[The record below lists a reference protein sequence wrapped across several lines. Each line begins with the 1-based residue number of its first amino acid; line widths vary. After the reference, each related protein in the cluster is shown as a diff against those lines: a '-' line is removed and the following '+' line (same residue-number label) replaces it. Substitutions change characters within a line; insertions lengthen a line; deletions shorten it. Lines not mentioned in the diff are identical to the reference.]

1 MPELSLGPCCIILR
15 PSHLKTQSHSHSSFF
30 ERCRPPSASKTG
42 LERILV
48 IAPHHRM
55 YNTAFNLSLLPGLP
69 SDLRLRPVLSS
80 PPPPPAPS
88 RTVEA
93 QHAIAERSQLPH
105 IVIYWRRTHR
115 FGLQRVCSLKDL
127 SLSISFETL
136 HASNKCLTR
145 RR

>member
-30 ERCRPPSASKTG
+30 KHFRPPSASKTG

-55 YNTAFNLSLLPGLP
+55 YNTAFNLSPLPGLP

-80 PPPPPAPS
+80 PPLPAPT

-93 QHAIAERSQLPH
+93 RHAIAQRSQLPH
-105 IVIYWRRTHR
+105 IVIYWRRTHSFR
-115 FGLQRVCSLKDL
+115 LKRICSLKDL

-136 HASNKCLTR
+136 QASNKCLAR